1 MLRTIKGKL
10 QCTFQC
16 HSLNVKNAENRQHKG
31 IIGAVGE
38 NLSLTPEKE
47 TIRCPKCAKQWNIWD
62 TTYFCSC
69 GNEFHSKEIEDSIV
83 QLLYAC
89 KICVQEIENQQKAKR
104 QRVDLRESSL
114 RSFLTSFFEKLGF
127 YIGEATGTVI
137 EAVIR
142 FFVKK

>member
-1 MLRTIKGKL
+1 MYIPMPFPKCKKCGKSSTQGYHRGCGGKL
-10 QCTFQC
+10 EFD
-16 HSLNVKNAENRQHKG
+16 
-31 IIGAVGE
+31 
-38 NLSLTPEKE
+38 PEKE
-47 TIRCPKCAKQWNIWD
+47 NIRCPKCAKQWNIWD

-89 KICVQEIENQQKAKR
+89 KICVQEIENQQKAQK
-104 QRVDLRESSL
+104 QRIDLRESSL

-127 YIGEATGTVI
+127 YIGEATGTII

>member
-1 MLRTIKGKL
+1 M
-10 QCTFQC
+10 
-16 HSLNVKNAENRQHKG
+16 
-31 IIGAVGE
+31 
-38 NLSLTPEKE
+38 SLTPEKE